1 MKSSLTWRPKRGFIL
16 SGVLFI
22 GLCVAT
28 FVGLQRLDF
37 FTSGLVSDRSQETQ
51 AYRPATDC
59 PEGGC
64 AQPSRQGPN
73 PGVTPSLPPFLQ
85 MLQQNK
91 SGVGEGSRSNQGGT
105 PATFA
110 SPEERGGTAAPMLT
124 KKSEEAKAAVYNGF
138 PTQSQAAPQYRF
150 RPFVD
155 EDVPTTEAPPG
166 KLDLLTEARTQYWN
180 GDLEAAVKAY
190 NELIRYYP
198 NEPDFPGELGNIYYQ
213 QGKQDLAAQAY
224 YKAALLLLQQREYER
239 AERLYE
245 VLNALNK
252 KLADELERQ
261 LRKS

>member
-1 MKSSLTWRPKRGFIL
+1 MKSSLAWWRSKIRFFL
-16 SGVLFI
+16 SGVLLI
-22 GLCVAT
+22 SLSVAA
-28 FVGLQRLDF
+28 FLGLQRLGF
-37 FTSGLVSDRSQETQ
+37 FASDLVPDQSRETQ
-51 AYRPATDC
+51 MYRSATDC
-59 PEGGC
+59 PDGGC
-64 AQPSRQGPN
+64 GQSGRQAPN
-73 PGVTPSLPPFLQ
+73 PGMTQSLPPFLQ

-91 SGVGEGSRSNQGGT
+91 SRAGEGGRSSQGGI
-105 PATFA
+105 PEA
-110 SPEERGGTAAPMLT
+110 SAPLLSG
-124 KKSEEAKAAVYNGF
+124 KESKRSEEAKAGLYTGF

-155 EDVPTTEAPPG
+155 EDVPQAEVQPG
-166 KLDLLTEARTQYWN
+166 KLDLLTVARTQYWN

-224 YKAALLLLQQREYER
+224 YKTALLLLQQREYER
-239 AERLYE
+239 AGRLHE
-245 VLNALNK
+245 VLNALDK